1 MSTRNRDLAII
12 HMAKKQL
19 GWDEETYRDVLEMRT
34 GKSSSGKLTAKERSD
49 FIDHLSS
56 FGFKVQRK
64 PFRKLNS
71 AEQRK
76 ALALWMEIKNRGY
89 LNNSQASLESLFPK
103 LGIQTAKLE
112 WLTGAEVRKLIEA
125 LKSWIE
131 REEKKG
137 N

>member
-49 FIDHLSS
+49 FIDHLLSC
-56 FGFKVQRK
+56 GFKVQRK

-112 WLTGAEVRKLIEA
+112 WLTGTEVRKLIEA